1 MLRLTKVSVARGAR
15 VLYRDASLVAA
26 PGERVGLVGANGCG
40 KSSLFAAILGELS
53 LEAGTIDAPAPE
65 RIAHVAQDID
75 TEGTTALEYV
85 LQGHAPLAAAQAA
98 LAAAEAGSDDLELAH
113 AHAHLAEIDPGA
125 VMAQALTVMRGL
137 GFAPDAGQQPMASFS
152 GGWRNRLALCRA
164 LLRPAELLLLDEPT
178 NHLDLDSVVWLENWL
193 RRQAATVLV
202 ISHDREFLDRCVGT
216 IWHVGDATIR
226 RYAGDYSAFETA
238 RLERSRQQDAQAR
251 TYQRTAAHLQQF
263 VDRFRAQATKA
274 RQAQSR
280 LKMLQRLVEV
290 EPSRAE
296 HEWRFEFPQPRKLPE
311 RLIDASG
318 LDLGYGDPRAGAAPV
333 LRGVRL
339 VVEAGDRIG
348 ILGVNGAGKSTLV
361 KAITGALAP
370 MAGQLQRGSGVAI
383 GYFAQHQLD
392 QLAGDETPLEQ
403 LRRLAP
409 QTREQ
414 ELRDFLGT
422 YRFSG
427 EMATAKIGRMSG
439 GEKARCALALLA
451 WQRPNL
457 LVLDEPTNHLDME
470 TREALTMALSSF
482 EGALLLVSHDRH
494 LLRAT
499 ADQLWLVHDGTV
511 GPFDGDLDQYTAFV
525 LASRRERNERSDR
538 AAGAE
543 RSTRNDRSAAS
554 ERHGRGER
562 GEPAKTG
569 NRIEPN
575 APNANRDPAQRKEDK
590 RLQAQQRERQAQ
602 ARRPL
607 QQRLQKIER
616 DLEGANAELKQI
628 DQRLADPAFYHAG
641 DTAEVATVLK
651 QRAIVSDRVAKLE
664 AQWLQGQEDL
674 DKAPA

>member
-1 MLRLTKVSVARGAR
+1 MLRISNLSVARGAR
-15 VLYRDASLVAA
+15 VLYRDANLVAA
-26 PGERVGLVGANGCG
+26 PGERIGLVGANGCG

-53 LEAGTIDAPAPE
+53 PEAGSIETPRPE

-75 TEGTTALEYV
+75 TEGTTALDYV
-85 LQGHAPLAAAQAA
+85 LEGHAPLTAARAA
-98 LAAAEAGSDDLELAH
+98 LARAEAGTDDLELAH
-113 AHAHLAEIDPGA
+113 AHSDLAEINPGA
-125 VMAQALTVMRGL
+125 VIAQAQTVMRGL
-137 GFAPDAGQQPMASFS
+137 GFAPDAGDQPMASFS

-202 ISHDREFLDRCVGT
+202 ISHDREFLDHCVGT
-216 IWHVGDATIR
+216 IWHVADGTIR
-226 RYAGDYSAFETA
+226 RYAGDYSDFETA
-238 RLERSRQQDAQAR
+238 LIERNRQQDASAR
-251 TYQRTAAHLQQF
+251 SYQRTAAHLQNF

-280 LKMLQRLVEV
+280 LKMLERLVEV
-290 EPSRAE
+290 EPTRAE
-296 HEWRFEFPQPRKLPE
+296 HEWRFEFLEPRKLPE
-311 RLIDASG
+311 RLIDGSA
-318 LDLGYGDPRAGAAPV
+318 LDLGYGGRPI
-333 LRGVRL
+333 LRDAR
-339 VVEAGDRIG
+339 VVVDAGDRIG

-361 KAITGALAP
+361 KAITGDLAP
-370 MAGQLQRGSGVAI
+370 LRGELRRGTGVVI

-392 QLAGDETPLEQ
+392 QLAADESPLEQ

-409 QTREQ
+409 QAREQ

-427 EMATAKIGRMSG
+427 EMATAKVGRMSG
-439 GEKARCALALLA
+439 GEKARCALALIA

-499 ADQLWLVHDGTV
+499 ADQLWLVHDGVV

-525 LASRRERNERSDR
+525 LASRRERSETQAQRGAKAARGKEPVD
-538 AAGAE
+538 ATEGAPAKAGA
-543 RSTRNDRSAAS
+543 AAAAKAPPP
-554 ERHGRGER
+554 RGGER
-562 GEPAKTG
+562 RA
-569 NRIEPN
+569 
-575 APNANRDPAQRKEDK
+575 
-590 RLQAQQRERQAQ
+590 QAQERERQAQ

-616 DLEGANAELKQI
+616 ELETHGAELKAI
-628 DQRLADPAFYHAG
+628 DLRLADPAFYNTG
-641 DTAEVATVLK
+641 DAAEVAGVLK
-651 QRAIVSDRVAKLE
+651 QRALLSEKVERLE

-674 DKAPA
+674 DKAA